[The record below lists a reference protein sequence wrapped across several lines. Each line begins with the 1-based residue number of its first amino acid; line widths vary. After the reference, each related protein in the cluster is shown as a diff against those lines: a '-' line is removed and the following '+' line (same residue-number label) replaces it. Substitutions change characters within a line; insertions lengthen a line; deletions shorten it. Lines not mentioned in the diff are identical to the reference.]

1 MVELQ
6 NKYEIRVRHFG
17 LINWIGFKSLWLKEC
32 NRFLAVWQQT
42 LLSPLVSSLLF
53 LSVLTLALGNEKGNV
68 LGYPFISFLAPG
80 LIAMS
85 ILTQS
90 FSHSVSSLM
99 IGKIQGNIV
108 DMLYA
113 PLSALEVSMAIIL
126 AAITRSLLIAIIS
139 ILIFSIIIEIH
150 IYSIIF
156 IFIFSFL
163 GSFIL
168 GALGF
173 ITGLWA
179 EKFDH
184 TATVTNFVITPLSFL
199 SGVFYSIDRLP
210 PFFLVISSFNP
221 FFYVIDG
228 FRYGFLGVSDGS
240 IIFGIVYLTILAL
253 IIGFIAFYLYK
264 KGYKIK
270 S

>member
-6 NKYEIRVRHFG
+6 KKYQVGVRRFG
-17 LINWIGFKSLWLKEC
+17 LINWVGFQSLWIKEC
-32 NRFLAVWQQT
+32 KRFFVVWAQT

-53 LSVLTLALGNEKGNV
+53 LSVLTLALGNDRGQV
-68 LGYPFISFLAPG
+68 LGYSFISFLAPG

-85 ILTQS
+85 IVGQS

-108 DMLYA
+108 DMLFA
-113 PLSALEVSMAIIL
+113 PLSALEVSLAIIL
-126 AAITRSLLIAIIS
+126 AAVTRSLLIGIIS
-139 ILIFSIIIEIH
+139 ILVFSVLIEIN
-150 IYSIIF
+150 IYSIFYIF
-156 IFIFSFL
+156 IFGFL
-163 GSFIL
+163 SSFIL

-184 TATVTNFVITPLSFL
+184 TATVTNFIITPLSFL
-199 SGVFYSIDRLP
+199 SGVFYSIDKLP
-210 PFFLVISSFNP
+210 SFFQSISYVNP
-221 FFYVIDG
+221 FFYMIDG
-228 FRYGFLGVSDGS
+228 FRYGFLGASDGS
-240 IIFGIVYLTILAL
+240 ISFGLIYLTILAVV
-253 IIGFIAFYLYK
+253 IWYAAFYLYK

-270 S
+270 T

>member
-1 MVELQ
+1 MVEL
-6 NKYEIRVRHFG
+6 NKKYRIGVRRFG
-17 LINWIGFKSLWLKEC
+17 SINWEGFKSLWLKEC
-32 NRFLAVWQQT
+32 NRFMAVWQQT

-53 LSVLTLALGNEKGNV
+53 LSVLSLALGNNRGDV
-68 LGYPFISFLAPG
+68 LGYSFISFLAPG

-90 FSHSVSSLM
+90 FSHSISSLM

-113 PLSALEVSMAIIL
+113 PLSAIEVSMAIIL
-126 AAITRSLLIAIIS
+126 AAMTRSFLIAIIS
-139 ILIFSIIIEIH
+139 ISVFSLIVEIP
-150 IYSIIF
+150 INNILY

-168 GALGF
+168 GSLGF
-173 ITGLWA
+173 ISGLYC

-184 TATVTNFVITPLSFL
+184 TATITNFIITPLSFL
-199 SGVFYSIDRLP
+199 SGAFYSIDKLP
-210 PFFLVISSFNP
+210 EFFQTISHINP
-221 FFYVIDG
+221 FFYMIDG
-228 FRYGFLGVSDGS
+228 FRYGFLGTSDGS
-240 IIFGIVYLTILAL
+240 IGIGMIYLSILSLAM
-253 IIGFIAFYLYK
+253 GYMSFYLYK
-264 KGYKIK
+264 IGYKIK

>member
-1 MVELQ
+1 MVEL
-6 NKYEIRVRHFG
+6 NKKYQISRKKFG
-17 LINWIGFKSLWLKEC
+17 FINWIGFKSLWFKEC
-32 NRFLAVWQQT
+32 NRFIAVWQQT

-53 LSVLTLALGNEKGNV
+53 LSVLSLALGNNKGDV
-68 LGYPFISFLAPG
+68 LGYSFVSFLAPG

-126 AAITRSLLIAIIS
+126 AALTRSFLIAIIS
-139 ILIFSIIIEIH
+139 IGVFSLIVEIPIH
-150 IYSIIF
+150 NILF
-156 IFIFSFL
+156 IFIFGFL
-163 GSFIL
+163 SAFIL
-168 GALGF
+168 GSLGF
-173 ITGLWA
+173 IAGLWA

-199 SGVFYSIDRLP
+199 SGVFYSIDKLP
-210 PFFLVISSFNP
+210 KFFQTISHINP
-221 FFYVIDG
+221 FFYMIDG
-228 FRYGFLGVSDGS
+228 FRYGFLGESDGS
-240 IIFGIVYLTILAL
+240 ISIGLIYLMILSIVMWYV
-253 IIGFIAFYLYK
+253 AFFLYK

>member
-1 MVELQ
+1 MVEL
-6 NKYEIRVRHFG
+6 NKKYQINVRRFG
-17 LINWIGFKSLWLKEC
+17 LINWIGFKSLWVKEC
-32 NRFLAVWQQT
+32 NRFLVVWQQT

-53 LSVLTLALGNEKGNV
+53 LSVLSLALGNNRGDV

-99 IGKIQGNIV
+99 ISKIQGNIV

-113 PLSALEVSMAIIL
+113 PLSALEVSMAIIF
-126 AAITRSLLIAIIS
+126 AAITRSFLIAVIS
-139 ILIFSIIIEIH
+139 IIVFSLLVEIP
-150 IYSIIF
+150 IKNFFYIL
-156 IFIFSFL
+156 IFSFL

-168 GALGF
+168 GSLGF

-184 TATVTNFVITPLSFL
+184 TATITNFVITPLSFL
-199 SGVFYSIDRLP
+199 SGAFYSIEKLP
-210 PFFLVISSFNP
+210 EFFQSVSHINP
-221 FFYVIDG
+221 FFYMIDG

-240 IIFGIVYLTILAL
+240 INNGIIYLTLL
-253 IIGFIAFYLYK
+253 SIIMGFIAYYLYK
-264 KGYKIK
+264 VGYKIK

>member
-1 MVELQ
+1 MVEL
-6 NKYEIRVRHFG
+6 NKIYQIRVKRFG
-17 LINWIGFKSLWLKEC
+17 YINWIGFKSLWLKEC
-32 NRFLAVWQQT
+32 NRFIVVWQQT

-53 LSVLTLALGNEKGNV
+53 LSVLSLALGNNRGDV
-68 LGYPFISFLAPG
+68 LGYSFINFLAPG

-126 AAITRSLLIAIIS
+126 AALTRSFLIAIIS
-139 ILIFSIIIEIH
+139 IGVFSLIVQLPINNIL
-150 IYSIIF
+150 F
-156 IFIFSFL
+156 IFIFGFL
-163 GSFIL
+163 SAFIL
-168 GALGF
+168 GSLGF

-184 TATVTNFVITPLSFL
+184 TATITNFVITPLSFL
-199 SGVFYSIDRLP
+199 SGVFYSIDKLP
-210 PFFLVISSFNP
+210 PLFQTISHMNP
-221 FFYVIDG
+221 FFYMIDG
-228 FRYGFLGVSDGS
+228 FRYGFLGKSDGS
-240 IIFGIVYLTILAL
+240 INVGLIYLTILS
-253 IIGFIAFYLYK
+253 IIMWYLAFFLYK

>member
-1 MVELQ
+1 MVEL
-6 NKYEIRVRHFG
+6 NKKYQIGVRRFG

-32 NRFLAVWQQT
+32 NRFMAVWQQT

-53 LSVLTLALGNEKGNV
+53 LSVLSLALGNDRGDV
-68 LGYPFISFLAPG
+68 LGYSFISFLAPG

-139 ILIFSIIIEIH
+139 IIVFSIIVKIPINN
-150 IYSIIF
+150 IFYIF
-156 IFIFSFL
+156 IFGFL
-163 GSFIL
+163 SSFIL
-168 GALGF
+168 GSLGF

-184 TATVTNFVITPLSFL
+184 TATVTNFIITPLSFL
-199 SGVFYSIDRLP
+199 SGVFYSIDKLP
-210 PFFLVISSFNP
+210 EFFQTISHINP
-221 FFYVIDG
+221 FFYMIDG
-228 FRYGFLGVSDGS
+228 FRFGFLGNSDGS
-240 IIFGIVYLTILAL
+240 IGIGIIYLTILSFL
-253 IIGFIAFYLYK
+253 MWFIAFYLYK

>member
-1 MVELQ
+1 MVEL
-6 NKYEIRVRHFG
+6 NKKYQIGVKRFG

-32 NRFLAVWQQT
+32 NRFIVVWQQT

-53 LSVLTLALGNEKGNV
+53 LSVLSLALGNNRDDV
-68 LGYPFISFLAPG
+68 LGYSFVSFLAPG

-99 IGKIQGNIV
+99 ISKIQGNIV

-126 AAITRSLLIAIIS
+126 AAITRSFLIAIIS
-139 ILIFSIIIEIH
+139 IAVFSLIVEMPINKFFYIL
-150 IYSIIF
+150 
-156 IFIFSFL
+156 IFSFL

-168 GALGF
+168 GSLGF

-184 TATVTNFVITPLSFL
+184 TATITNFVITFKFL
-199 SGVFYSIDRLP
+199 SGAFYSMKNYQR
-210 PFFLVISSFNP
+210 FFQTISHINP
-221 FFYVIDG
+221 FFYMIDG

-240 IIFGIVYLTILAL
+240 IKIGIIYLTFLSFVM
-253 IIGFIAFYLYK
+253 GFIAYYLYK
-264 KGYKIK
+264 VGYKIK

>member
-6 NKYEIRVRHFG
+6 KKYQIGVRRFG
-17 LINWIGFKSLWLKEC
+17 LINWTGFKSLWFKEC
-32 NRFLAVWQQT
+32 KRFLVVWAQT
-42 LLSPLVSSLLF
+42 LLSPIVSSLLF
-53 LSVLTLALGNEKGNV
+53 LSVLTLALGSDKSQV
-68 LGYPFISFLAPG
+68 LGFSFISFLAPG

-113 PLSALEVSMAIIL
+113 PLSALEVSLAIIL
-126 AAITRSLLIAIIS
+126 AAMTRSFLIAIIS
-139 ILIFSIIIEIH
+139 IVVFSLIVEIP
-150 IYSIIF
+150 INNVFF
-156 IFIFSFL
+156 IFIFGFL
-163 GSFIL
+163 SSFIL
-168 GALGF
+168 GSLGF
-173 ITGLWA
+173 IAGLWA

-184 TATVTNFVITPLSFL
+184 TATVTNFIITPLSFL
-199 SGVFYSIDRLP
+199 SGVFYSIDKLP
-210 PFFLVISSFNP
+210 KFFQTISYFNP
-221 FFYVIDG
+221 FFYMIDG

-240 IIFGIVYLTILAL
+240 IIFGIIYLTILS
-253 IIGFIAFYLYK
+253 IVIYFIAFYLYK

-270 S
+270 Y

>member
-1 MVELQ
+1 MVEL
-6 NKYEIRVRHFG
+6 NKKYKIGVRRFG

-32 NRFLAVWQQT
+32 NRFISVWQQT
-42 LLSPLVSSLLF
+42 ILSPLVSSLLF
-53 LSVLTLALGNEKGNV
+53 LSVLTLALGNNRGDV
-68 LGYPFISFLAPG
+68 LGHSFVNFLAPG

-99 IGKIQGNIV
+99 ISKIQGNIV

-113 PLSALEVSMAIIL
+113 PLSALEVSFAIIF

-139 ILIFSIIIEIH
+139 IIVFSFIVEIQ
-150 IYSIIF
+150 IYNFFYIF
-156 IFIFSFL
+156 IFAFL
-163 GSFIL
+163 SSFIL
-168 GALGF
+168 GSLGF

-184 TATVTNFVITPLSFL
+184 TATVTNFIVTPLSFL
-199 SGVFYSIDRLP
+199 SGVFYSVDKLP
-210 PFFLVISSFNP
+210 EFFQMISHINP
-221 FFYVIDG
+221 FFYMIDG
-228 FRYGFLGVSDGS
+228 FRYGFLGASDGS
-240 IIFGIVYLTILAL
+240 INFGILYLTILGFF
-253 IIGFIAFYLYK
+253 IWFIAYYLYK